1 MSVVHKKKKA
11 FFFFSKH
18 AIEQLHSRS
27 LMNKSDLLS
36 LLDKELYVPVGIDKN
51 HVHLV
56 VYSIKDDNNFVIVH
70 DEKNLEIITF
80 LPLEYNNKFVIFNEP
95 VKESKEKTLYYYTQQ
110 QNKNIQKSKKEIK
123 KESGQ
128 FIRFFS
134 QIKQITHIG
143 QYSVIVNQK
152 INDTLTQTHLFEINS
167 EEFSNDINNL
177 KTSDF
182 SILLK
187 KKIQFNFIDPKKIVN
202 IILLH
207 KKTQA
212 KIKICE
218 SNLYT
223 T

>member
-1 MSVVHKKKKA
+1 MSVVHQKKQA

-18 AIEQLHSRS
+18 ASEQLHSRS
-27 LMNKSDLLS
+27 LMTRSDLLS
-36 LLDKELYVPVGIDKN
+36 LLDKDLYVPVGLDKN

-56 VYSIKDDNNFVIVH
+56 IYSIKDDNNFVVVH

-95 VKESKEKTLYYYTQQ
+95 VKESKKMTLNYFNKSQT
-110 QNKNIQKSKKEIK
+110 KNIQKSKKEIK
-123 KESGQ
+123 KENGQ

-134 QIKQITHIG
+134 QVKQITHTG
-143 QYSVIVNQK
+143 QYSVIVNNK
-152 INDTLTQTHLFEINS
+152 INDELKEIQLFEINS

-177 KTSDF
+177 KTNDF
-182 SILLK
+182 SNRIK
-187 KKIQFNFIDPKKIVN
+187 KKIEFNFIDPAKIVN
-202 IILLH
+202 IILIH

-218 SNLYT
+218 SNLYIP
-223 T
+223 